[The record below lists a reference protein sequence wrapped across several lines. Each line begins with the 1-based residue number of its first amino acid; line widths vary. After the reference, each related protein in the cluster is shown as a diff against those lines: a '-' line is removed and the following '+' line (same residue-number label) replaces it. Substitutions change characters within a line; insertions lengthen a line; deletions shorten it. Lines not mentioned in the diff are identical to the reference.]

1 MKIIIENKNYNIKD
15 NTMVKLN
22 LRGINVGTYKQGD
35 FDKWELNY
43 IEKNNDII
51 PDIENYICG
60 ILHRKYNVPVITKLD
75 VIEVER
81 LLKTDTGL
89 SIIDWFN
96 NELKGLT
103 L

>member
-43 IEKNNDII
+43 IEKTMILFQILRII
-51 PDIENYICG
+51 FVGYYIENIMF
-60 ILHRKYNVPVITKLD
+60 L
-75 VIEVER
+75 
-81 LLKTDTGL
+81 
-89 SIIDWFN
+89 
-96 NELKGLT
+96 
-103 L
+103 